1 MVLHAGRYQLG
12 TERGQIVLR
21 TGREGMAAQT
31 GHDLTIEVR
40 RWSGE
45 LTISDDLSPASL
57 DVQAD
62 MNSLT
67 VREGT
72 GGVKPLTDRDR
83 REIAVSARKVLT
95 TDRHPQASFTATE
108 FRPEADGGGVIAG
121 TLTLAGT
128 ARPLQLHVRQTGP
141 DRYHA
146 TGQVIQSGHGITP
159 YRGFFGA
166 LKVRDS
172 VGVDADID
180 LSQPDTTAQAP
191 QGTAGAG

>member
-1 MVLHAGRYQLG
+1 MVLQAGRYQLG

-21 TGREGMAAQT
+21 TGREGMAAT
-31 GHDLTIEVR
+31 AGHDLTIVVG

-45 LTISDDLSPASL
+45 LTVGEDGSPAGL

-62 MNSLT
+62 LHSLI

-83 REIAVSARKVLT
+83 REIGVSTRKVLAA
-95 TDRHPQASFTATE
+95 DRYPQATFTATE
-108 FRPEADGGGVIAG
+108 FQPDGDGGGVIAG
-121 TLTLAGT
+121 TLTVAGQ
-128 ARPLQLHVRQTGP
+128 ARPLRLQVRPNGP
-141 DRYHA
+141 DKYQA
-146 TGQVIQSGHGITP
+146 TGTVVQSAHGITP

-172 VGVDADID
+172 VGVEIDLD
-180 LSQPDTTAQAP
+180 LSQAEATAD
-191 QGTAGAG
+191 QGSGEAQS